1 MKRTKTMLGFEEII
15 FIAILALVILTPEKL
30 TEFAREVGKIYAEY
44 KKAKRMIELEVLY
57 GIPSDEKLREEMEK
71 KFKELEI
78 EVEKFKVS
86 KYPPH

>member
-1 MKRTKTMLGFEEII
+1 MLGFEEII